1 MNHRGFI
8 TLLSVLLIGAVGFS
22 IGAALLWFG
31 VGAGKTSLAASQ
43 SAEARSLANACAE
56 EALEQ
61 IRGNTD
67 FSGQGNLIIGNGGC
81 TYNVTKQ
88 AGENRQINAVGTV
101 ATLTRKVK
109 VTLDTITQQIHI
121 ASWQEVA
128 DF

>member
-1 MNHRGFI
+1 MNDRGFI

-31 VGAGKTSLAASQ
+31 VGSGKTSLASSQ
-43 SAEARSLANACAE
+43 GAEARALANACAE

-67 FSGQGNLIIGNGGC
+67 FAGQGNHLLGNGAC
-81 TYNVTKQ
+81 TYTVINQ
-88 AGENRQINAVGTV
+88 GGENRQINATGTV
-101 ATLTRKVK
+101 GTLTRKVK
-109 VTLDTITQQIHI
+109 VILDTITQQIHI
-121 ASWQEVA
+121 TSWQEVA